1 MSRSLVTSL
10 LFGLFTW
17 ALLILRFGYTYGT
30 GDQIEILPYVI
41 YLYNPHMYPSDF
53 FLRGL
58 NAGFPNERTVVANLF
73 KPFVNHF
80 EIFCFVIH
88 CLTTVILVWGM
99 EVLARRFISNKYL
112 AWLAV
117 LFTLIPFY
125 NLSLGMVDTYST
137 GVQASSISTCIV
149 IWGIN
154 FFLDRRYI
162 ATAVI
167 ISVATIIHAL
177 EGLDVMMVLSA
188 VLLWEVVR
196 KRASIRTMVSYVV
209 IFSFTAGIYL
219 VLMLKAKSV
228 TGNQWAGLYSSP
240 DEFFNIMFRF
250 RHPHHYIFSSFRVWN
265 VLLYTILTLIAL
277 HFFRTRSRQV
287 FAFVL
292 ISTIGIAF
300 YAVCTD
306 VFQLVFVA
314 NFQFYKLTQW
324 VKLLGFVALF
334 GYAGIYIGG
343 LQFWRPGKNT
353 ERALLLAGTLTC
365 FIVIAFFRQQLP
377 YKVAYQIGNWK
388 YDNEVI
394 RLCEEVKTHTP
405 LNALF
410 IHPMEITEV
419 KFFAQRGSYVEF
431 KANVKH
437 YLFVAEWY
445 RRLQEVYGMDYH
457 GSVAGF
463 NLQQQADEYFTNLS
477 GEQLNRLK
485 AEGVTHVLTYKQT
498 PPAIGTKV
506 LESNTYAVYQ
516 L

>member
-1 MSRSLVTSL
+1 MSRSTTTSL

-30 GDQIEILPYVI
+30 GDQIEILPYVM
-41 YLYNPHMYPSDF
+41 YLYNPHMYPTDF

-58 NAGFPNERTVVANLF
+58 DAGFPNERTVVANLF

-80 EIFCFVIH
+80 ELFCFVIH

-125 NLSLGMVDTYST
+125 HLSLGMVDTYST
-137 GVQASSISTCIV
+137 GVQASSISTCVV

-154 FFLDRRYI
+154 FFLDRRYLL
-162 ATAVI
+162 AAI
-167 ISVATIIHAL
+167 IMSVATFIHVL
-177 EGLDVMMVLSA
+177 EGLDVMMVLSG
-188 VLLWEVVR
+188 VLLLELLSKKVS
-196 KRASIRTMVSYVV
+196 ARTFFYYLA
-209 IFSFTAGIYL
+209 IFALTAGVYL

-228 TGNQWAGLYSSP
+228 AGNQGAGLYSSP

-250 RHPHHYIFSSFRVWN
+250 RHPHHYIFSSFRLGNILW
-265 VLLYTILTLIAL
+265 YTILSLVAL
-277 HFFRTRSRQV
+277 LFFRTRSRLV
-287 FAFVL
+287 FTFVF
-292 ISTIGIAF
+292 ISTIGVAV

-306 VFQLVFVA
+306 VLEWVFVA

-334 GYAGIYIGG
+334 GYAGIYMGS

-353 ERALLLAGTLTC
+353 ERALLLAGTVMC
-365 FIVIAFFRQQLP
+365 FVVIAFFRQQLP

-394 RLCEEVKTHTP
+394 GLCEEVKTHTP

-410 IHPMEITEV
+410 IHPIEITEV
-419 KFFAQRGSYVEF
+419 KFYAQRGSYIEF

-457 GSVAGF
+457 GSIAGF
-463 NLQQQADEYFTNLS
+463 KLKKQADEYFTNLS
-477 GEQLNRLK
+477 GQQLNRLK
-485 AEGVTHVLTYKQT
+485 AEGVTHVLTYKLT

>member
-1 MSRSLVTSL
+1 
-10 LFGLFTW
+10 
-17 ALLILRFGYTYGT
+17 
-30 GDQIEILPYVI
+30 
-41 YLYNPHMYPSDF
+41 MYPTDF

-58 NAGFPNERTVVANLF
+58 DAGFPNERTVVANLF

-125 NLSLGMVDTYST
+125 HLSLGMVDTYST
-137 GVQASSISTCIV
+137 GVQASSISTCVV

-154 FFLDRRYI
+154 FFLDRKYLL
-162 ATAVI
+162 AAVI
-167 ISVATIIHAL
+167 MSVATIIHAL
-177 EGLDVMMVLSA
+177 EGLDVMLVLSA
-188 VLLWEVVR
+188 MLLWELVSKRVSVR
-196 KRASIRTMVSYVV
+196 TFIYYLA
-209 IFSFTAGIYL
+209 IFALTAGIYL
-219 VLMLKAKSV
+219 VLILKAKSV
-228 TGNQWAGLYSSP
+228 TGNQGTGLYSSP
-240 DEFFNIMFRF
+240 DEFFNIIFRF
-250 RHPHHYIFSSFRVWN
+250 RHPHHYIFSAFPIAKV
-265 VLLYTILTLIAL
+265 VQYTLLTVLALLY
-277 HFFRTRSRQV
+277 FRKRSRPI
-287 FAFVL
+287 FAFVVV
-292 ISTIGIAF
+292 STIGIAF
-300 YAVCTD
+300 YAICTD
-306 VFQLVFVA
+306 VFQWVFVA
-314 NFQFYKLTQW
+314 NFQFYKLSQW

-334 GYAGIYIGG
+334 GYAGIYIGS

-353 ERALLLAGTLTC
+353 ERAWLLAGTLTC

-377 YKVAYQIGNWK
+377 YKVAYQIGDWK

-394 RLCEEVKTHTP
+394 GLCEEVKTHTP
-405 LNALF
+405 VNALF

-419 KFFAQRGSYVEF
+419 KFYAQRGSYIEF

-445 RRLQEVYGMDYH
+445 RRLQEVYGIDYH
-457 GSVAGF
+457 SSVAGF
-463 NLQQQADEYFTNLS
+463 NLQQQANGYFTNLS
-477 GEQLNRLK
+477 GEQLNKLK

-506 LESNTYAVYQ
+506 LESSTYAVYQ

>member
-1 MSRSLVTSL
+1 
-10 LFGLFTW
+10 
-17 ALLILRFGYTYGT
+17 
-30 GDQIEILPYVI
+30 
-41 YLYNPHMYPSDF
+41 MYPTDF

-58 NAGFPNERTVVANLF
+58 DAGFPNERTVVANLF

-125 NLSLGMVDTYST
+125 HLSLGMVDTYST
-137 GVQASSISTCIV
+137 GVQASSISTCVV

-154 FFLDRRYI
+154 FFLDRRYLL
-162 ATAVI
+162 AAVI
-167 ISVATIIHAL
+167 MSVATIIHAL
-177 EGLDVMMVLSA
+177 EGLDVMLVLSA
-188 VLLWEVVR
+188 MLLWKLASKRVSVR
-196 KRASIRTMVSYVV
+196 TFVYYLA
-209 IFSFTAGIYL
+209 IFALTAGIYL
-219 VLMLKAKSV
+219 VLILKAKSV
-228 TGNQWAGLYSSP
+228 TGNQGANLYSSP
-240 DEFFNIMFRF
+240 DEFFNIIFRF
-250 RHPHHYIFSSFRVWN
+250 RHPHHYIFSAFPIAKV
-265 VLLYTILTLIAL
+265 VQYTLLTAL
-277 HFFRTRSRQV
+277 ALMYFKQRSRQV

-306 VFQLVFVA
+306 VFQLVFIA

-334 GYAGIYIGG
+334 GYAGIYIGS

-353 ERALLLAGTLTC
+353 ERALLLAGTVTC

-377 YKVAYQIGNWK
+377 YKVAYQIGSWK

-394 RLCEEVKTHTP
+394 GLCEKVKTHTP
-405 LNALF
+405 VNALF

-419 KFFAQRGSYVEF
+419 KFYAQRGSYIEF

-445 RRLQEVYGMDYH
+445 RRLQEVYGIDYH

-463 NLQQQADEYFTNLS
+463 NLQQQADKYFTNLS

-498 PPAIGTKV
+498 PSAIGTKV